1 MKTPTLAACGLLAL
15 AGALPPA
22 HAAQPGDAMPDA
34 QKVRFCERVR
44 DFAVQAYYDREKG
57 RPMKV
62 FAEDG
67 AAGARI
73 TNVVIRRIYEEP
85 QIATPKA
92 AETLGR
98 ATCNEMMGSKLA
110 PE

>member
-1 MKTPTLAACGLLAL
+1 MKMPTLAGFALLVL
-15 AGALPPA
+15 AGAQPQA
-22 HAAQPGDAMPDA
+22 HAGKMGDGMTDA

-62 FAEDG
+62 FDEDG

-73 TNVVIRRIYEEP
+73 TNVVIRRIYEKP
-85 QIATPKA
+85 QIASPQA

-98 ATCNEMMGSKLA
+98 ATCNEMMGSTGSA
-110 PE
+110 E

>member
-1 MKTPTLAACGLLAL
+1 MTSRGLASRALLVL
-15 AGALPPA
+15 AGALPHA
-22 HAAQPGDAMPDA
+22 HAAKSDDGMPDA

-62 FAEDG
+62 FVEDG
-67 AAGARI
+67 SAGAHI
-73 TNVVIRRIYEEP
+73 TNIVIKRIYVEP
-85 QIATPKA
+85 RISSPKE

-98 ATCNEMMGSKLA
+98 ETCNEMMGSKGSA
-110 PE
+110 E

>member
-1 MKTPTLAACGLLAL
+1 MKMPTLSAFALLAL
-15 AGALPPA
+15 AGAQPQA
-22 HAAQPGDAMPDA
+22 HAGTPGEGIPEA

-85 QIATPKA
+85 QIASPKA

-98 ATCNEMMGSKLA
+98 ATCNEMMGGTGSA
-110 PE
+110 E

>member
-1 MKTPTLAACGLLAL
+1 
-15 AGALPPA
+15 
-22 HAAQPGDAMPDA
+22 MPDA

-62 FAEDG
+62 FVEDG
-67 AAGARI
+67 SAGAHI
-73 TNVVIRRIYEEP
+73 TNVVIKHIYDEVRISS
-85 QIATPKA
+85 PKE

-98 ATCNEMMGSKLA
+98 ETCNEMMGSKGSA
-110 PE
+110 E